1 MKNPIK
7 ILIVEDETLIAASIS
22 IELDELGYEVAGV
35 ATRGKQAIAFCEET
49 PPDIVLLDVQLKG
62 DMDGIAVGHH
72 LREHYHIPLIYLT
85 ANTDQATFDRAR
97 DTLPY
102 AFISKP
108 HKKVDLQRA
117 LELVASRLEYEEKS
131 GKQES
136 RELVE
141 PNSYF
146 LTDRIFVHHKDKIV
160 KVDIDDIHLVKADR
174 SYCLV
179 YTSSNEYILT
189 FPMKSLED
197 YLPSRKFIRTHR
209 SYLINLDKIEA
220 ITDNQEVLLLG
231 NNLQAPI
238 SRRYKNTVLKRLR
251 MF

>member
-1 MKNPIK
+1 MENPVK

-22 IELDELGYEVAGV
+22 VELDELGYEVAGV
-35 ATRGKQAIAFCEET
+35 CTRGRQAIAFCEET
-49 PPDIVLLDVQLKG
+49 PPDIVLLDIQLKG

-72 LREHYHIPLIYLT
+72 IKDHHQLPVVYLT
-85 ANTDQATFDRAR
+85 ANTDQATFDRAK

-117 LELVASRLEYEEKS
+117 LELVVSRLAVEEHAKE
-131 GKQES
+131 QDAPD
-136 RELVE
+136 LPE

-146 LTDRIFVHHKDKIV
+146 LTDRIFVRHKDKIV
-160 KVDIDDIHLVKADR
+160 KVDIDDIRLVKADG

-179 YTSSNEYILT
+179 YTSDNEYILT

-197 YLPSRKFIRTHR
+197 YLPAQKFIRTHR
-209 SYLINLDKIEA
+209 SFLINLNKIEA
-220 ITDNQEVLLLG
+220 ITDNQEVLQLG

-238 SRRYKNTVLKRLR
+238 SRRYKQTVLERLR

>member
-1 MKNPIK
+1 MKKPTK

-22 IELDELGYEVAGV
+22 VELDELGYEVAGV
-35 ATRGKQAIAFCEET
+35 CTRGKQAIAFCEET
-49 PPDIVLLDVQLKG
+49 QPDVVLLDIQLKG
-62 DMDGIAVGHH
+62 EMDGIAVGHH
-72 LREHYHIPLIYLT
+72 LKEQRIPFIYLT
-85 ANTDQATFDRAR
+85 ANTDQATFDRAK
-97 DTLPY
+97 DSLPY

-117 LELVASRLEYEEKS
+117 LALVVSRLAVEEDAKKRS
-131 GKQES
+131 SNQLTK
-136 RELVE
+136 

-146 LTDRIFVHHKDKIV
+146 LTDRIFVRHKDKIV
-160 KVDIDDIHLVKADR
+160 KVDIDDIHLVKADG

-189 FPMKSLED
+189 FPMKTLED
-197 YLPSRKFIRTHR
+197 YLPSRTFIRTHR
-209 SYLINLDKIEA
+209 SFLINLDKIEA

-238 SRRYKNTVLKRLR
+238 SRRYKQVVLERLR
-251 MF
+251 LF